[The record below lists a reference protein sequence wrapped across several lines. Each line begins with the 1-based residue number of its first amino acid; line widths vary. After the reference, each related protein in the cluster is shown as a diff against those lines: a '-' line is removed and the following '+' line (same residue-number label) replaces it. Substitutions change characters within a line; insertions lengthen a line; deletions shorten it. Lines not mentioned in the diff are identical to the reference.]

1 MGHKPYFTAS
11 IFKQDK
17 AVSRSRRHT
26 SHGNAERKAKIKVF
40 QGLFKKV
47 AYRSQHKQKVSAGA
61 NLTKN
66 RAQTP
71 QNTRRIKG

>member
-1 MGHKPYFTAS
+1 MGHKAKNTAS

-26 SHGNAERKAKIKVF
+26 SHGNAERKAKNEIF
-40 QGLFKKV
+40 QGLLAV
-47 AYRSQHKQKVSAGA
+47 SAYRSYHRQKVSAGA
-61 NLTKN
+61 ILTKN

-71 QNTRRIKG
+71 QNIRRIKG

>member
-1 MGHKPYFTAS
+1 MGRNPKNFCS

-26 SHGNAERKAKIKVF
+26 SHGNAERKAKNKVF

-47 AYRSQHKQKVSAGA
+47 AYRS
-61 NLTKN
+61 
-66 RAQTP
+66 
-71 QNTRRIKG
+71 